1 MPKKWQK
8 VFPEEALNS
17 RISHL
22 GERPADGKHGA
33 ENAALTGASIPNIPW
48 VLRGVPGA
56 QNTKPHV
63 VPQGH
68 RDVFGLVLHNQRQ

>member
-33 ENAALTGASIPNIPW
+33 ENAALTGASIPNIP
-48 VLRGVPGA
+48 
-56 QNTKPHV
+56 
-63 VPQGH
+63 
-68 RDVFGLVLHNQRQ
+68 